1 MVYLLAFTIP
11 SKATYWNVPG
21 EEEQEVVGGGG
32 GEGDAWQMLHNYRNC
47 SMVAELHSLL
57 IAIDGPC
64 YMQGSK
70 INITIVMT

>member
-32 GEGDAWQMLHNYRNC
+32 GGGCMADVTQLP
-47 SMVAELHSLL
+47 ELFH
-57 IAIDGPC
+57 G
-64 YMQGSK
+64 G
-70 INITIVMT
+70 